1 MEFPCQAPS
10 LDILSWNHNPG
21 IDEKH
26 VACHISKHR
35 MLQPPSHH
43 ITANWTVTPEE
54 TQDGNPIEQDRNR
67 LETQDKCLPTQPSA
81 AAVTSSGAAWGHSGR
96 ESIGYWV
103 QRAKVLAK
111 ECFLWLLHLPIYRKV
126 LNSLTWV
133 FFEVKWSH
141 LVVSD
146 SLWPRGL

>member
-21 IDEKH
+21 VDEKH

-81 AAVTSSGAAWGHSGR
+81 AAVTSSGAA
-96 ESIGYWV
+96 
-103 QRAKVLAK
+103 
-111 ECFLWLLHLPIYRKV
+111 
-126 LNSLTWV
+126 
-133 FFEVKWSH
+133 
-141 LVVSD
+141 
-146 SLWPRGL
+146 